1 MKSIFKVQSS
11 DSLLIKSVLH
21 STVLSE
27 LTDSLRMSKVFVDGP
42 HFIKESDKWR
52 CVCIKTL
59 LGDLYKNYF

>member
-11 DSLLIKSVLH
+11 GSLLIKSVLH

-27 LTDSLRMSKVFVDGP
+27 LTDSLRMPKVVVDGP

-52 CVCIKTL
+52 CVYIKTL
-59 LGDLYKNYF
+59 LRDLYKNYI